1 MKEKQPYQFKE
12 QFFSQIYDDYIDR
25 IYRFVYLK
33 VNSKSAAEDITA
45 ETFTRLWKQIYLDKE
60 VKNPSAFLFASAKN
74 LLIDYYR
81 VKDKQP
87 DALGESAHLIQDE
100 NQDIEKSALLASDL
114 QEIQN
119 ALNQL
124 SDDYRQA
131 VSLYYIDQLPVSD
144 VAKSLGK
151 SMGATRVTISRGMK
165 QLRQI
170 LEA

>member
-1 MKEKQPYQFKE
+1 MKEEQPYQFKE

-33 VNSKSAAEDITA
+33 VNSKSAAEDITS

-87 DALGESAHLIQDE
+87 DVLGESAHLI
-100 NQDIEKSALLASDL
+100 
-114 QEIQN
+114 
-119 ALNQL
+119 
-124 SDDYRQA
+124 
-131 VSLYYIDQLPVSD
+131 
-144 VAKSLGK
+144 
-151 SMGATRVTISRGMK
+151 
-165 QLRQI
+165 LR
-170 LEA
+170 